1 MAIVAD
7 PRGGLGAGEPLPV
20 ETRATFEG
28 RYGHD
33 FSQVRVHSGP
43 RDAGFAS
50 DLDARAFTVGQHIVL
65 GSPAPARGTGAYH
78 GLLGHELAHVVQQQ
92 RAGRV
97 AVQCAYALYTD
108 PEWLTSS
115 APVGQRVKGTAAHQE
130 IQRDFLTKHPKP
142 DGEKELVVPGAQAG
156 PSRAGGDSTV
166 IPPQE
171 GAERPTL
178 IGESRNATFGTG
190 NIDIVRRSPRN
201 GFKIADIKPAGL
213 FGTGIDQVAGY
224 LSQMTQSDA
233 EMVAWRRDK
242 GVIASQCGIMT
253 DRMYTPQE
261 YIRVSGRLVRVRWA
275 VPGVVAY
282 KEFGGEEPTFLCG
295 VDDQGYAD
303 RLIDDVLV
311 RARTWGGTQLD
322 PAQQLV
328 IQEIAGLTLE
338 TLERLLV
345 PHFDPVTMLLLRQLV
360 DEQVLPELRR
370 LATQAVNLLFDR
382 IQMILAEK
390 IRLFLQQQIA
400 ILCATATALT
410 AAELWR
416 LLQKELDRML
426 GDAVVQGL
434 QEAAKLVAGLAAAAV
449 VLAVIAVIVVV
460 ALVYVAVE
468 IIAALAA
475 ALAVLEIGTIIAG
488 LVEAAI
494 AFIVRYGWTV
504 IPATQAA
511 RPLAAGQ

>member
-1 MAIVAD
+1 M
-7 PRGGLGAGEPLPV
+7 
-20 ETRATFEG
+20 
-28 RYGHD
+28 
-33 FSQVRVHSGP
+33 
-43 RDAGFAS
+43 
-50 DLDARAFTVGQHIVL
+50 
-65 GSPAPARGTGAYH
+65 
-78 GLLGHELAHVVQQQ
+78 
-92 RAGRV
+92 
-97 AVQCAYALYTD
+97 
-108 PEWLTSS
+108 
-115 APVGQRVKGTAAHQE
+115 
-130 IQRDFLTKHPKP
+130 
-142 DGEKELVVPGAQAG
+142 
-156 PSRAGGDSTV
+156 
-166 IPPQE
+166 
-171 GAERPTL
+171 
-178 IGESRNATFGTG
+178 
-190 NIDIVRRSPRN
+190 
-201 GFKIADIKPAGL
+201 
-213 FGTGIDQVAGY
+213 
-224 LSQMTQSDA
+224 
-233 EMVAWRRDK
+233 
-242 GVIASQCGIMT
+242 
-253 DRMYTPQE
+253 
-261 YIRVSGRLVRVRWA
+261 
-275 VPGVVAY
+275 
-282 KEFGGEEPTFLCG
+282 
-295 VDDQGYAD
+295 
-303 RLIDDVLV
+303 
-311 RARTWGGTQLD
+311 
-322 PAQQLV
+322 